1 MFNFRKIYM
10 PFLCIDLALA
20 LFACSGQTPKQEKTE
35 EDLTAKKNLQGIWL
49 DDDDDDVAFRVKGDT
64 VFFPDSTSAPT
75 YFRIER
81 DSFVLFGGNTVKYHI
96 VKQTPHLFVFVNQ
109 NGEKVKLKKTN
120 DMSYLDLFAPKTVLH
135 INQNKLV
142 KRDSI
147 MYYGDERYH
156 CYVQINPTTYKV
168 AKASYNDDGVEVDN
182 MYYDNIIN
190 LCIYKG
196 ATSLFSSDLRK
207 EMFKD
212 VVPESFV
219 KQAVFSDLT
228 FVNAD
233 KEGLH
238 FFAILAIPESSIN
251 YMVEVV
257 VGYNGKLS
265 KRIKK

>member
-1 MFNFRKIYM
+1 
-10 PFLCIDLALA
+10 
-20 LFACSGQTPKQEKTE
+20 
-35 EDLTAKKNLQGIWL
+35 
-49 DDDDDDVAFRVKGDT
+49 
-64 VFFPDSTSAPT
+64 
-75 YFRIER
+75 
-81 DSFVLFGGNTVKYHI
+81 
-96 VKQTPHLFVFVNQ
+96 
-109 NGEKVKLKKTN
+109 
-120 DMSYLDLFAPKTVLH
+120 
-135 INQNKLV
+135 
-142 KRDSI
+142 
-147 MYYGDERYH
+147 
-156 CYVQINPTTYKV
+156 
-168 AKASYNDDGVEVDN
+168 

-238 FFAILAIPESSIN
+238 FFAILDIPESSIN

-257 VGYNGKLS
+257 VGYNGKLH

>member
-1 MFNFRKIYM
+1 M
-10 PFLCIDLALA
+10 
-20 LFACSGQTPKQEKTE
+20 
-35 EDLTAKKNLQGIWL
+35 
-49 DDDDDDVAFRVKGDT
+49 
-64 VFFPDSTSAPT
+64 
-75 YFRIER
+75 
-81 DSFVLFGGNTVKYHI
+81 
-96 VKQTPHLFVFVNQ
+96 FVFVNQ
-109 NGEKVKLKKTN
+109 NGDKVKLKKTN
-120 DMSYLDLFAPKTVLH
+120 DMSYLDLFATKTVLQ

-257 VGYNGKLS
+257 VGYNGKLH